1 MIQVGLTLCDENGNT
16 PPGGGTWQFNFKFDL
31 KCSSP
36 SLYLDTDGSSDTYA
50 QDSIDMLSNSAGID
64 FSRSLDNGIDQN
76 EFGELLITS
85 GLVLL
90 EDVTWITFT
99 GYPPNPLH
107 RSLTFSGYDLGYLLK
122 TMTSVPL
129 PPVDTEFFD
138 LLTTYFP
145 SVYGTPSP
153 LVTAELTRK
162 MPEYVVKDS
171 FTHKEKVSRTSL
183 MNSTSNAKETLI
195 KQEVMH
201 S

>member
-1 MIQVGLTLCDENGNT
+1 MV
-16 PPGGGTWQFNFKFDL
+16 
-31 KCSSP
+31 
-36 SLYLDTDGSSDTYA
+36 SSDTYA

-99 GYPPNPLH
+99 GYPASPSPRLTCTIM
-107 RSLTFSGYDLGYLLK
+107 LTFSGYDLGYLLK

-145 SVYGTPSP
+145 SVYGTPP
-153 LVTAELTRK
+153 
-162 MPEYVVKDS
+162 
-171 FTHKEKVSRTSL
+171 
-183 MNSTSNAKETLI
+183 TLLGAG
-195 KQEVMH
+195 VDDRRPNM
-201 S
+201 

>member
-1 MIQVGLTLCDENGNT
+1 MV
-16 PPGGGTWQFNFKFDL
+16 
-31 KCSSP
+31 
-36 SLYLDTDGSSDTYA
+36 SSDTYA

-99 GYPPNPLH
+99 GYPLPPYPPAPIQV
-107 RSLTFSGYDLGYLLK
+107 SLTFSGYDLGYLLK

-145 SVYGTPSP
+145 SVYGTS
-153 LVTAELTRK
+153 LLLTCRC
-162 MPEYVVKDS
+162 
-171 FTHKEKVSRTSL
+171 
-183 MNSTSNAKETLI
+183 
-195 KQEVMH
+195 
-201 S
+201 

>member
-1 MIQVGLTLCDENGNT
+1 MV
-16 PPGGGTWQFNFKFDL
+16 
-31 KCSSP
+31 
-36 SLYLDTDGSSDTYA
+36 SSDTYA

-64 FSRSLDNGIDQN
+64 FSRSIDSGIDQN

-99 GYPPNPLH
+99 GYPSLPTHPPLQVG
-107 RSLTFSGYDLGYLLK
+107 LTFSGYDLGYLLK

-145 SVYGTPSP
+145 SVYGTPPSFDMQ
-153 LVTAELTRK
+153 VLTDRCPN
-162 MPEYVVKDS
+162 M
-171 FTHKEKVSRTSL
+171 
-183 MNSTSNAKETLI
+183 
-195 KQEVMH
+195 
-201 S
+201 